1 SSTCVSSG
9 TTFSRTNSRT
19 AARMSSSSVLSMV
32 PLLRDGGLQLIR
44 ATGRRSGSGAA
55 VRQGGH
61 HGPFSNCFVAHP
73 TLALS
78 GSQLKV
84 IIPLRSRISELG
96 GTGPPCSQPC
106 VPRLEVQGSRSCGFS
121 LEVQGSRTCRLR
133 LDTPG

>member
-1 SSTCVSSG
+1 
-9 TTFSRTNSRT
+9 SRT

-61 HGPFSNCFVAHP
+61 HGPLSHCFVAHP

-84 IIPLRSRISELG
+84 IIPLRTWISELG
-96 GTGPPCSQPC
+96 GTGPPCSQPF
-106 VPRLEVQGSRSCGFS
+106 VPPPEQPGTRRRGFS
-121 LEVQGSRTCRLR
+121 
-133 LDTPG
+133 